1 MKGVIMEAAERDLVG
16 ETSEGQKEKVKGLV
30 AKEKAKLIKVKKMRK
45 DVKGGRGKVKGW
57 E

>member
-1 MKGVIMEAAERDLVG
+1 MEAAERDLVG

-57 E
+57 D

>member
-1 MKGVIMEAAERDLVG
+1 LEAAEKDLVG
-16 ETSEGQKEKVKGLV
+16 ETSDIQREKVKALV
-30 AKEKAKLIKVKKMRK
+30 SKEKAKLVKVKKMRK

>member
-16 ETSEGQKEKVKGLV
+16 ETSECQKEKVKGLV